1 MLTNNQYGLQYNA
14 SKEKPGLTRAPSR
27 EVWPRVRTCLSL
39 ITCLSNVFV
48 LRKEQMAGFLVSYKG
63 LPSTYNKD
71 LQEDKEPLFDTVDTV
86 SSCLR
91 IAEGVIG
98 TLNVSKLELFFG
110 MMH

>member
-1 MLTNNQYGLQYNA
+1 M
-14 SKEKPGLTRAPSR
+14 
-27 EVWPRVRTCLSL
+27 
-39 ITCLSNVFV
+39 
-48 LRKEQMAGFLVSYKG
+48 SYKG

-98 TLNVSKLELFFG
+98 TLDVSYPDYANVAMNSMGFSGAPGENEAVSHNGRFG
-110 MMH
+110 DRFGRLSRAERSGWSYSYDFHNPL